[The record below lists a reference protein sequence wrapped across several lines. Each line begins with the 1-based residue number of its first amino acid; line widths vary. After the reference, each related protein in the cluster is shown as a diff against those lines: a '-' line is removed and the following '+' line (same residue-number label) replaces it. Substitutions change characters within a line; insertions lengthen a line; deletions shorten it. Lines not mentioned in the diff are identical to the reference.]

1 MDERKSR
8 AWREVD
14 LDALAH
20 NARALQAALAP
31 GCRLMAVVKADAYGH
46 GALPVA
52 RRLEREGVGALPWP
66 AWMRG
71 APCAGPESAGAS

>member
-14 LDALAH
+14 LDALAR

-52 RRLEREGVGALPWP
+52 RRLEREGGGGLCRGLP
-66 AWMRG
+66 G
-71 APCAGPESAGAS
+71 